1 MGRKPC
7 LLLGD
12 EAQDDPSLSPACD
25 VFPALGHS
33 CRRGGHLPPARSC
46 PPTAGR
52 EHTAYRPRAGLAT
65 SRLVGQLMHKTSI
78 GLVANPRTFKKKTNP
93 SDLFQFLF
101 SFCEREHWAAL
112 VQPRHMATAA
122 PRLSPC
128 IVSILTQAPALSS
141 LPGPC
146 RQPSPWSLS

>member
-33 CRRGGHLPPARSC
+33 HVGCRRGGRLPPARSC

-65 SRLVGQLMHKTSI
+65 SRLVGQLMHETSI
-78 GLVANPRTFKKKTNP
+78 GLVANPRTLKKKKKKP
-93 SDLFQFLF
+93 
-101 SFCEREHWAAL
+101 
-112 VQPRHMATAA
+112 
-122 PRLSPC
+122 
-128 IVSILTQAPALSS
+128 
-141 LPGPC
+141 
-146 RQPSPWSLS
+146 